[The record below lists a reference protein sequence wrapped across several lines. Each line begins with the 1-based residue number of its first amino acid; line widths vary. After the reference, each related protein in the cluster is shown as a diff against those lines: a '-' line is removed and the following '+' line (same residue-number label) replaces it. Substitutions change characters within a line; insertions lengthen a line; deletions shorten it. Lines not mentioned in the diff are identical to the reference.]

1 MHILIDVFIDQFLN
15 GNFQFDVCVSR
26 LTRIEANLNQTL
38 NVNVDGEK
46 SEGGYSF
53 ISLDPNWDTLQRG
66 GPWSTADLT
75 SIEYMRNNFNQLYD
89 ISDLILR

>member
-1 MHILIDVFIDQFLN
+1 M
-15 GNFQFDVCVSR
+15 SK

-53 ISLDPNWDTLQRG
+53 ISLDPHWDTLQRG
-66 GPWSTADLT
+66 GPWSAADLL
-75 SIEYMRNNFNQLYD
+75 SIEYMRNNFNEMAHVT
-89 ISDLILR
+89 DLILRYNKLIN